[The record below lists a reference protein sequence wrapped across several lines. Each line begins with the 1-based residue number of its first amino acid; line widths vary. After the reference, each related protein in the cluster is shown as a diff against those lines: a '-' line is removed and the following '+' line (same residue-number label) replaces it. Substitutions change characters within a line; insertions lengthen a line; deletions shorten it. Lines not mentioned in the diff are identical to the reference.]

1 MLRSVTISVIIGTFL
16 IGSYYVVAASYVQPE
31 QQNKLELA
39 LSDLKPG
46 LTYEKFVVLSEDE
59 KSFLVQTMPATTKNM
74 ILDEARN
81 RPSFAAESK
90 DIISQLSGVS
100 DLRMIKLSPMSGVK
114 GYDAGGEAAVYVS
127 GKTTFLRLQDFGIA
141 SGIDQKLYLTKDG
154 TIDTGIEVGVL
165 RASQGD
171 QNYDISGIDHDT
183 YNTLIAYSKP
193 FDLYYGYAKF
203 IKPEG

>member
-1 MLRSVTISVIIGTFL
+1 MLRTVTISVIIGTFL
-16 IGSYYVVAASYVQPE
+16 IGSYYVVAASYVQPK
-31 QQNKLELA
+31 QQNKLGMA
-39 LSDLKPG
+39 LSDIRPD
-46 LTYEKFVVLSEDE
+46 LTYEKFIGLDEDE
-59 KSFLVQTMPATTKNM
+59 KSFLIQTMPSSTRNL
-74 ILDEARN
+74 ILEEARE

-90 DIISQLSGVS
+90 DIMTEISGSS
-100 DLRMIKLSPMSGVK
+100 ELRMIKLTPVSGVK
-114 GYDAGGEAAVYVS
+114 GYDAGGQAAVYVS

-154 TIDTGIEVGVL
+154 TIETGIEIGPL

-183 YNTLIAYSKP
+183 YNTLVIYSKP

-203 IKPEG
+203 VKPEG

>member
-31 QQNKLELA
+31 QQNKLSIA
-39 LSDLKPG
+39 LSEVQPD
-46 LTYEKFVVLSEDE
+46 LTYEKFVALDEDE
-59 KSFLVQTMPATTKNM
+59 KSFLVQTMPSATRNL
-74 ILDEARN
+74 ILEETRN

-90 DIISQLSGVS
+90 DALTEMSGS
-100 DLRMIKLSPMSGVK
+100 SELRMIKLSPMSGVK

-127 GKTTFLRLQDFGIA
+127 AKSSFLRLQDFGVA

-154 TIDTGIEVGVL
+154 TIETGIEIGLL

-183 YNTLIAYSKP
+183 YNTLIVYSKP

>member
-1 MLRSVTISVIIGTFL
+1 MLRTVTISVIIGTFL

-31 QQNKLELA
+31 QQNKLSIALA
-39 LSDLKPG
+39 EIQPG
-46 LTYEKFVVLSEDE
+46 LTYEKFIALDEDE
-59 KSFLVQTMPATTKNM
+59 KSFLVQTMPSATKNM

-90 DIISQLSGVS
+90 DIISQMSGVS
-100 DLRMIKLSPMSGVK
+100 ELRMIKLSPVSGVK
-114 GYDAGGEAAVYVS
+114 GYGASGEAAVYVS

-141 SGIDQKLYLTKDG
+141 SGIDQRLYLTKDG
-154 TIDTGIEVGVL
+154 TIETGIEIGLL

-171 QNYDISGIDHDT
+171 QNYDISEIDHDT
-183 YNTLIAYSKP
+183 YSTMIIYSKP